1 MNALPYII
9 LGGMALLGYY
19 LYRIAPNTSQKKN
32 FKPFEGFYIAHR
44 GLFDNTTNAPE
55 NSLEAFRLAL
65 MDNFGIELD
74 VQITTDK
81 KLVVFH
87 DDTLE
92 RMCGVKKKVTE
103 CNYDEL
109 KQYKLASSEEKI
121 PLLDDVLEIV
131 AGKVPLIVEIKP
143 TEKLI
148 ETVQLTAERMDSYVG
163 IYCVESFHP
172 LAIEWFRKNRPNIIR
187 GQLSDDFFKSDDN
200 LDFFKKFV
208 LSNLLMN
215 NHSRPDFIAYNFKN
229 KNQISYRIC
238 RFLFKVKNFAWT
250 VRSESDLND
259 AQKSFEVLI
268 FDSFVPKKRE
278 NKNLMMFEQNIDHK
292 KRTRKDTN
300 NE

>member
-1 MNALPYII
+1 MDALLYTI
-9 LGGMALLGYY
+9 LGAVTLSGYY
-19 LYRIAPNTSQKKN
+19 LYRIAPNNPQKQN
-32 FKPFEGFYIAHR
+32 LKPFEEFYIAHR
-44 GLFDNTTNAPE
+44 GLFDNNTNAPE

-65 MDNFGIELD
+65 MYNFGIELD

-87 DDTLE
+87 DNTLE
-92 RMCGVKKKVTE
+92 RMCGVKRKVTE

-109 KQYKLASSEEKI
+109 KKYKLANSDENI

-131 AGKVPLIVEIKP
+131 AGKVPLVIEIKS
-143 TEKLI
+143 TEKLV
-148 ETVQLTAERMDSYVG
+148 ETVQLMAERMDSYAG

-172 LAIEWFRKNRPNIIR
+172 LAIEWYRKNRPNIIR
-187 GQLSDDFFKSDDN
+187 GQLSDDFFKSKEN

-259 AQKSFEVLI
+259 AKKSFDILI
-268 FDSFVPKKRE
+268 FDSFIPKKTE
-278 NKNLMMFEQNIDHK
+278 NVNAMLIEQNLNLQE
-292 KRTRKDTN
+292 RNRKDDN